1 MAAAEAETDDPAEQ
15 LVAFVRRFE
24 QVAAELAP
32 TQPGCL
38 FVSFIYE
45 SQLAGDGFGDLIAEL
60 HPRVARAAA
69 REARSRGPGASARH
83 PRRPGLPRR
92 PRLHRLRGRLHPHP
106 RDGRTDPPARPARP
120 RAPLPR
126 TALRALPRP
135 ARTRPAASGHRLEP
149 LTRPATRGTSRA
161 SRIATQR
168 PSGQATSPRTLLQC
182 AISGRLKPP
191 SGANYRN
198 RSSRWRR
205 ARLLVVV
212 RLSSERT
219 VEAVRQDGC
228 FASDRSLT
236 LRSWS
241 SSAAGVSRRA
251 RRLRASPPRVLSL
264 PELRARTRRSAQVTL
279 RKPQECRPMR
289 PYGHRHH
296 QSPPRRGRHVRA
308 DRGVRATGR
317 GSRRV

>member
-1 MAAAEAETDDPAEQ
+1 MARDGTANRERILDTAQRLVLERGFAATSVDAVITEASASKGGFFHHFHSKHELGLALLERYAAADKRLLEEFMAAAEAETDDPAEQ

-83 PRRPGLPRR
+83 PRRPALPRR

-135 ARTRPAASGHRLEP
+135 ARTRPAARGHRLER
-149 LTRPATRGTSRA
+149 L
-161 SRIATQR
+161 
-168 PSGQATSPRTLLQC
+168 TSPSHPRHVPGEPDRNTKAERAGKHHPALSC
-182 AISGRLKPP
+182 NARSGGRLKP
-191 SGANYRN
+191 
-198 RSSRWRR
+198 
-205 ARLLVVV
+205 
-212 RLSSERT
+212 
-219 VEAVRQDGC
+219 
-228 FASDRSLT
+228 
-236 LRSWS
+236 
-241 SSAAGVSRRA
+241 
-251 RRLRASPPRVLSL
+251 
-264 PELRARTRRSAQVTL
+264 
-279 RKPQECRPMR
+279 RP
-289 PYGHRHH
+289 
-296 QSPPRRGRHVRA
+296 
-308 DRGVRATGR
+308 
-317 GSRRV
+317 